1 MTITDD
7 QGNQIAN
14 CLRQLQDERAKV
26 HAKQIAIKDQGKKLM
41 ENERDI
47 DDLIKDNERLKREDL
62 NMGDE
67 ESKTQVIQLQVQ
79 NTELLKK
86 QDIWS

>member
-41 ENERDI
+41 EN
-47 DDLIKDNERLKREDL
+47 
-62 NMGDE
+62 
-67 ESKTQVIQLQVQ
+67 
-79 NTELLKK
+79 
-86 QDIWS
+86 